1 MKGEMR
7 HMNIITRNFFRLL
20 RSGAL
25 NEYEPLE
32 PMSAFKWRRLNQ
44 MVHAQHVETPA
55 LKGVKN
61 HQFDKMMNIPSELA
75 DQDIPQQEAIV
86 APRLS
91 NPFLNYRL
99 SKIENNERH
108 AIDTNVDA
116 LNVLKIIIG
125 NVSSMLNHGT
135 MLSGIIELGS
145 YLRSKGDRV
154 DFVKLDTW
162 LGKLQMRR
170 MAQLQG
176 SMLMAVFNFEQDEL
190 PFVRHMESSANKL
203 VLRSVTHSAYDTAEE
218 WHFRQLSTGFVQNN
232 STLLRR
238 NLRRSLRYITYAP
251 LETVSNF
258 FNNFVRSLQEIEE

>member
-1 MKGEMR
+1 
-7 HMNIITRNFFRLL
+7 MNIITRNFFRLL

-25 NEYEPLE
+25 NEYEPME
-32 PMSAFKWRRLNQ
+32 PMSAFKWRRLDQ
-44 MVHAQHVETPA
+44 MVHAQHVERAA

-61 HQFDKMMNIPSELA
+61 HQFDEMMNIPEDLA
-75 DQDIPQQEAIV
+75 NQTPDNSAHQEE
-86 APRLS
+86 PRLS
-91 NPFLNYRL
+91 NHYLNFRL
-99 SKIENNERH
+99 SRIENAERH

-116 LNVLKIIIG
+116 LNVLKIIVG

-145 YLRSKGDRV
+145 YLRNKGDKV

-162 LGKLQMRR
+162 LGKLQLRR

-176 SMLMAVFNFEQDEL
+176 SMLMSVFNFEQDEL
-190 PFVRHMESSANKL
+190 PFVRHVEAAANKL
-203 VLRSVTHSAYDTAEE
+203 VLRSVTHSASDTAEE
-218 WHFRQLSTGFVQNN
+218 WHFRQLSSGFVQNN
-232 STLLRR
+232 SALLRR

-258 FNNFVRSLQEIEE
+258 FNNFARSLQEIEE

>member
-1 MKGEMR
+1 
-7 HMNIITRNFFRLL
+7 MNIITRNFFRLL

-32 PMSAFKWRRLNQ
+32 PMSAFKWRRLDQ
-44 MVHAQHVETPA
+44 MVHAQHVETAA

-61 HQFDKMMNIPSELA
+61 HQFDEMMNIPAELA
-75 DQDIPQQEAIV
+75 NQDIPKHAI
-86 APRLS
+86 PSDPKLS

-99 SKIENNERH
+99 GKIESGERH

-116 LNVLKIIIG
+116 LNVLKIIVG

-135 MLSGIIELGS
+135 MLCGIIDLGS
-145 YLRSKGDRV
+145 YLRNKGDRV

-162 LGKLQMRR
+162 LGKLQLRR

-190 PFVRHMESSANKL
+190 PFVRHVEASANKL
-203 VLRSVTHSAYDTAEE
+203 VLRSVTHSASDTAEE
-218 WHFRQLSTGFVQNN
+218 WHFRQLSSGFVQNN
-232 STLLRR
+232 SSLLRR

>member
-1 MKGEMR
+1 MD
-7 HMNIITRNFFRLL
+7 IITRNFFRLL

-32 PMSAFKWRRLNQ
+32 PMSAFKWRRLDQ
-44 MVHAQHVETPA
+44 MVHAQHVEGPA
-55 LKGVKN
+55 LKGVRN
-61 HQFDKMMNIPSELA
+61 HQFDEMMNIPGELA
-75 DQDIPQQEAIV
+75 AQDIPEHTAPV
-86 APRLS
+86 SPRLS
-91 NPFLNYRL
+91 NPLLNYRL
-99 SKIENNERH
+99 GKIDTGERH

-116 LNVLKIIIG
+116 LNVLKIIVG
-125 NVSSMLNHGT
+125 NVSSMLNHGS

-145 YLRSKGDRV
+145 YLRNKGDRV

-162 LGKLQMRR
+162 LGKLQLRR

-190 PFVRHMESSANKL
+190 PFVRHMEAAAYKL
-203 VLRSVTHSAYDTAEE
+203 VLRSVTHSANDTAEE

-232 STLLRR
+232 SSLLRR

-251 LETVSNF
+251 VETVSNF
-258 FNNFVRSLQEIEE
+258 FSNFLRSLQEIEE

>member
-1 MKGEMR
+1 
-7 HMNIITRNFFRLL
+7 MNIITRNFFRLL

-32 PMSAFKWRRLNQ
+32 PMSAFKWRRLDQ
-44 MVHAQHVETPA
+44 MVHAQHVERAA
-55 LKGVKN
+55 LKGIKN
-61 HQFDKMMNIPSELA
+61 HQFDEMMNIPEDLA
-75 DQDIPQQEAIV
+75 NQTPDNSAHQEE
-86 APRLS
+86 PRLS
-91 NPFLNYRL
+91 NHYLNFRL
-99 SKIENNERH
+99 SRIENAERH

-116 LNVLKIIIG
+116 LNVLKIIVG

-145 YLRSKGDRV
+145 YLRNKGDKV

-162 LGKLQMRR
+162 LGKLQLRR

-176 SMLMAVFNFEQDEL
+176 SMLMSVFNFEQDEL
-190 PFVRHMESSANKL
+190 PFVRHVEAAANKL
-203 VLRSVTHSAYDTAEE
+203 VLRSVTHSASDTAEE
-218 WHFRQLSTGFVQNN
+218 WHFRQLSSGFVQNN
-232 STLLRR
+232 SALLRR

-258 FNNFVRSLQEIEE
+258 FNNFARSLQEIEE